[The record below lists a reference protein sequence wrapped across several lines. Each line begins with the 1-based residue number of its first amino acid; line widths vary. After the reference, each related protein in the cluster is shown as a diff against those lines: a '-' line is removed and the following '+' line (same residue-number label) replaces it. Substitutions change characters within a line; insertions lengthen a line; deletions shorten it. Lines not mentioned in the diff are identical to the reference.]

1 MKLADHKQLGPF
13 GNHHPLATIG
23 PNKMGQLILAIFTII
38 TQVGSLQCKT
48 CNMEHEITDA
58 KTFIAHGLTHAG
70 DLPPMAC
77 LPDLRKFFSTSAIFC
92 CNCLMLMP
100 SMASYVLHSFLK
112 HHTPNLPIYCS
123 LCVRFEKNTT
133 LEQHMIDYHPMLK
146 CPVCLIK
153 LSIIDLM
160 EHLLSPT
167 PHYAFAIEEILPYF
181 SNDLAAILIRAKNTT
196 QWWVSSAI
204 DIAQRLLPLKILNH
218 YDFLSTAGFNKLMST
233 PYPVSFPSGT
243 SLLITEN
250 KDFIE
255 TTDLIALLGLLES
268 ASVFRFH
275 KEKLQLYYYEL
286 LQLQLSREISEMLL
300 YSTPTS
306 LGDFISYL
314 PNSMVV
320 DHLVGFISTTDPTS
334 LINLPNNI
342 SFFIIGSNLLKNVG
356 SHPSSLEYVVTLSTN
371 VEMLYPTHWFDIL
384 PYNRGTGYISLTHFH
399 NIWVTQDQSFLTYL
413 YNIIGHL
420 NEEKTIFMEVDVSSL
435 LLKIPNHLLKATLK
449 ADLKQL
455 LIGYFT
461 GLLVLFEDLPNGKK
475 IKRRCVLV
483 NQLPFRLPA
492 LSIQENQQLHFQIC
506 NVNECL
512 AAMFQINIVTSY
524 SIVGSGLTSKSS
536 MSTECGPTLGPDGRL
551 SPKTIRELQQFLSHM
566 NRKIVSFMNKAL

>member
-1 MKLADHKQLGPF
+1 MKLSDHQRLGPF
-13 GNHHPLATIG
+13 GNHHPLATVG
-23 PNKMGQLILAIFTII
+23 PNKMGQLILAIFAII
-38 TQVGSLQCKT
+38 TQAGSLQCKE
-48 CNMEHEITDA
+48 CHQDHDITEA
-58 KTFIAHGLTHAG
+58 KSFIAHGLTHG
-70 DLPPMAC
+70 GNLPPMAC

-100 SMASYVLHSFLK
+100 SMASYILHSFLK
-112 HHTPNLPIYCS
+112 HHTPNLPIYCC
-123 LCVRFEKNTT
+123 LCVKFVKNTT
-133 LEQHMIDYHPMLK
+133 LEQHMINYHPMLK

-153 LSIIDLM
+153 LSTLDLM

-167 PHYAFAIEEILPYF
+167 PHHAFSIEEILPHF

-196 QWWVSSAI
+196 QWWISSAI
-204 DIAQRLLPLKILNH
+204 DIAHRLLPLKILNQ
-218 YDFLSTAGFNKLMST
+218 YDFLSTAGFNRLLST

-243 SLLITEN
+243 SLLITAN

-268 ASVFRFH
+268 ASTFRYH
-275 KEKLQLYYYEL
+275 KEKLQLYLYEL
-286 LQLQLSREISEMLL
+286 LQIRISREVSEMLL

-306 LGDFISYL
+306 LGDFISEL
-314 PNSMVV
+314 PNSMEV

-334 LINLPNNI
+334 LFNLPSTI

-356 SHPSSLEYVVTLSTN
+356 SHPASLEYFVTLSTN
-371 VEMLYPTHWFDIL
+371 VDMLYPTNWFDIL
-384 PYNRGTGYISLTHFH
+384 PYNRGTGYISLTHCN

-420 NEEKTIFMEVDVSSL
+420 NEEKIIFIEIDVSSL
-435 LLKIPNHLLKATLK
+435 LVKIPKHLLRATLK
-449 ADLKQL
+449 DDLKQL
-455 LIGYFT
+455 LFGYFT

-492 LSIQENQQLHFQIC
+492 LSIQENQQLHFQISYI
-506 NVNECL
+506 NECL

-566 NRKIVSFMNKAL
+566 NRKIVSFMDKAL